1 MTLPHPLELA
11 PFDVDAPAAMERLA
25 SVRGTC
31 PLPEDTAAGSR
42 SGRAL
47 KRTTSGALTVVLR
60 DSDAGRAHCMGA
72 ADIARHQL

>member
-1 MTLPHPLELA
+1 MRVTLPHPLELA
-11 PFDVDAPAAMERLA
+11 PFDVDAPAAVERLA

-47 KRTTSGALTVVLR
+47 KRTTSGAHDGLLQQQH
-60 DSDAGRAHCMGA
+60 SRA
-72 ADIARHQL
+72 